1 LKSDRATR
9 FLADS
14 PTERQRT
21 GVEKPD
27 VEAAFQRGP
36 TETVRVR
43 LAAGKRDT
51 DPVYVLREDS
61 FGISLSEVR
70 RTAVAAL
77 DKSPAELRDR
87 MVLHVDP
94 QAVRR
99 IRFQPGEGAAA
110 MVVERERPTDGGPE
124 SWRLTA
130 PVQTAA
136 DPFKLGGLLYALTSL
151 RSEVTEEKL
160 PGEPA
165 KTGLGPTAR
174 AVILEGADGKPLG
187 SVALGK

>member
-1 LKSDRATR
+1 
-9 FLADS
+9 
-14 PTERQRT
+14 
-21 GVEKPD
+21 
-27 VEAAFQRGP
+27 
-36 TETVRVR
+36 
-43 LAAGKRDT
+43 
-51 DPVYVLREDS
+51 
-61 FGISLSEVR
+61 
-70 RTAVAAL
+70 
-77 DKSPAELRDR
+77 
-87 MVLHVDP
+87 
-94 QAVRR
+94 
-99 IRFQPGEGAAA
+99 AA

-187 SVALGK
+187 SVALGKAGSKPAGTFARDDRGRVVVIESGRLQGLPSRPADLQPSAPAVMPDAGSAG